1 VPIHRVGPRSP
12 MHHQPIFLRGPSL
25 PAVEKPQLLKR
36 DEVRFVSIPSLPSSL
51 RIPRTCRLRG
61 SDYMPVSALGP
72 QAGSAGLLQ
81 NVQFFFGGRQY
92 CWYWDGWH
100 GPGWYRCG
108 YALRRGIGWGGPR
121 GWRGWGVPDRG
132 PHFRPGRPGG
142 PPAGLRPGRPG
153 GPIGAPRPGR
163 VGAGRPDGG
172 GPAGRGGGGG
182 GRGGGGRGRR

>member
-1 VPIHRVGPRSP
+1 MKG
-12 MHHQPIFLRGPSL
+12 LRLALALGAALAGGMAS
-25 PAVEKPQLLKR
+25 AQA
-36 DEVRFVSIPSLPSSL
+36 
-51 RIPRTCRLRG
+51 
-61 SDYMPVSALGP
+61 MPVTPLGP
-72 QAGSAGLLQ
+72 QAGNAGLLQ

-100 GPGWYRCG
+100 GPGWYWCG
-108 YALRRGIGWGGPR
+108 YAFRRGIGCGGPR
-121 GWRGWGVPDRG
+121 GWRGCGVPGRG
-132 PHFRPGRPGG
+132 PHF
-142 PPAGLRPGRPG
+142 RPGRPG